1 LKQTLTILSLLF
13 SLAALAQST
22 DEARLTRTIKEF
34 HKALVDGNTVSINQ
48 QTDKMLSYGHSN
60 GWVENKNE
68 VINDLKSGVI
78 DYLGYTEDSLTISI
92 NGNLASA
99 RFIGAVEASMKG
111 VQSTFKLR
119 VLEVWTKK
127 SNRWVLFARQAIK
140 Y

>member
-1 LKQTLTILSLLF
+1 LKQTLTILSLF
-13 SLAALAQST
+13 FWLAALAQST
-22 DEARLTRTIKEF
+22 DETRLTRTIKEF

-78 DYLGYTEDSLTISI
+78 DYLGYTEDSLTIGI